1 MERDEELDAERWP
14 QFRAAFIRLCDLAAE
29 IVSRG
34 TSIGTIR
41 VAEGAISGFNGV
53 VYIQVADIK
62 AACEKAKALGGTI
75 VPGFPFD
82 LSDGGARIRLSGLL
96 AVPRAFELRLDTGV
110 TYPASVCYRQP
121 DAAGVRFLEAS

>member
-1 MERDEELDAERWP
+1 MRVLRRARLV
-14 QFRAAFIRLCDLAAE
+14 FRQGH
-29 IVSRG
+29 S
-34 TSIGTIR
+34 
-41 VAEGAISGFNGV
+41 AIDCV
-53 VYIQVADIK
+53 I
-62 AACEKAKALGGTI
+62 L
-75 VPGFPFD
+75 D